1 MRTNPVTIKQAR
13 RDMRWSLWQADST
26 ATHRERHQQIEK
38 IISRIG
44 RAATQTSP
52 LEMFEPRPNTAV
64 DRARGAE
71 VGRGKS

>member
-38 IISRIG
+38 IISRIEREEPEPG
-44 RAATQTSP
+44 APQTK
-52 LEMFEPRPNTAV
+52 FTVRF
-64 DRARGAE
+64 DRCTPKPTTMR
-71 VGRGKS
+71 